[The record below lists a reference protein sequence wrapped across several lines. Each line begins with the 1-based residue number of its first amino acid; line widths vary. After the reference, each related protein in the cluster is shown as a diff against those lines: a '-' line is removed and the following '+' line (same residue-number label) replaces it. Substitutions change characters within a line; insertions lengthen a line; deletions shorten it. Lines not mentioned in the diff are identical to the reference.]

1 MQLPSLT
8 LALLYVGND
17 AVFPPGT
24 PVSVQRKEI
33 AKNTDDNTVRILPM
47 LCTLAAEGLM
57 RAPPVSGRF
66 PDASVVMPGKI
77 SRSLGGM
84 SVLRA
89 VGNRRPQLTALTF
102 PCRVHCCLAPL
113 DERAIVCHVYEPPP
127 CDRLHTYNMVH
138 FSKCAST

>member
-84 SVLRA
+84 
-89 VGNRRPQLTALTF
+89 
-102 PCRVHCCLAPL
+102 
-113 DERAIVCHVYEPPP
+113 
-127 CDRLHTYNMVH
+127 
-138 FSKCAST
+138 